1 MKLLPVGLTRAR
13 SLSGAGMRRDT
24 GMSAHTVRAAG
35 GGRPREAA
43 AARRWARWGVVLGVL
58 VALVAFA
65 PAPWLAAAVQ
75 RASGGRVLLA
85 DAQGSVWRGD
95 AVLVLAAGPGGRD
108 AQALPGRLAW
118 TLQPRPFP
126 LALRLSLQQDC
137 CLPTGAVVTLRPGWG
152 QVQVTVAAAQAG
164 AGGGTG
170 SGAGADAAMPL
181 ARWPAAWLVGLG
193 TPWNTLQP
201 GGAVHLSAQDLTLT
215 WAQSRFVMAGS
226 ATLELRDF
234 SSRLS
239 TLPRLGSYRLQ
250 VSADPARSGTAQ
262 VRLETLDGALQL
274 QGEGSWSASGLR
286 LRGEARA
293 APDAG
298 SALDNLL
305 NIIGRRDGARSLLSI
320 G

>member
-1 MKLLPVGLTRAR
+1 MKLLPAGLTRTRPPA
-13 SLSGAGMRRDT
+13 GAGLRRGPRSPARD
-24 GMSAHTVRAAG
+24 APA
-35 GGRPREAA
+35 GRPREAT
-43 AARRWARWGVVLGVL
+43 AARRWARWGAVLGVL
-58 VALVAFA
+58 VALLAFA
-65 PAPWLAAAVQ
+65 PAAWLASAVQ
-75 RASGGRVLLA
+75 TASRGQVLLA
-85 DAQGSVWRGD
+85 DAQGSVWQGN
-95 AVLVLAAGPGGRD
+95 AVLVLASGPGGRD

-118 TLQPRPFP
+118 TLQPRLAP

-152 QVQVTVAAAQAG
+152 QLQVTVAAAQAG
-164 AGGGTG
+164 HDR
-170 SGAGADAAMPL
+170 SGDAATPL
-181 ARWPAAWLVGLG
+181 ARWPAAWLAGLG

-201 GGAVHLSAQDLTLT
+201 GGAVHLSAQDLALT
-215 WAQSRFVMAGS
+215 WAQGRFVMAGS

-298 SALDNLL
+298 GALDNLL

>member
-1 MKLLPVGLTRAR
+1 MKLLPPGLTRTR
-13 SLSGAGMRRDT
+13 
-24 GMSAHTVRAAG
+24 HTAAAAG
-35 GGRPREAA
+35 TRRLSVASRTHAPVAPGWNRDAA
-43 AARRWARWGVVLGVL
+43 AARRWARWGAVLGVL
-58 VALVAFA
+58 VALVVFA
-65 PAPWLAAAVQ
+65 PARWLAAAVQ
-75 RASGGRVLLA
+75 TASRGQVLLA

-108 AQALPGRLAW
+108 AQALPGRLGW
-118 TLQPRPFP
+118 TLQPGLFP

-137 CLPTGAVVTLRPGWG
+137 CLPTGAVVMLQPGWG
-152 QVQVTVAAAQAG
+152 QVRVTVKPATPG
-164 AGGGTG
+164 NG
-170 SGAGADAAMPL
+170 SSGSAPTPL
-181 ARWPAAWLVGLG
+181 ARWPAAWLAGLG

-215 WAQSRFVMAGS
+215 WAQRRFVMAGS

-239 TLPRLGSYRLQ
+239 TLPRLGSYRLL